1 LRAEEAAKEIPMSI
15 APQPTDPS
23 ATTTTALSDLADQ
36 LPGRVVLPG
45 DPNWDQARQAWNLA
59 VDQHP
64 VAVALPGDPT
74 DVATVVR
81 HAAATGLRLAFQA
94 TGHGAATLDLD
105 GVVLVRT
112 DGLQGVAVDPTTGRA
127 WIAAGALARDVVA
140 AAAPHGLSFL
150 SGSSP
155 DVGVVGYTLGGGIGW
170 LARRFGLACNTV
182 TGAEVVT
189 ADGAVRRV
197 DRDHDPDLFW
207 ALRGGGGSFAA
218 VTALEAELFPIA
230 EVHAGT
236 LLWPLDQAAEVLRT
250 WARWT
255 ADLPDT
261 VTSIARLLRYP
272 PLPDLPDHLRGRQ
285 LVGVEAVF
293 LAGDDDAAIRLR
305 PLRAL
310 GPEIDTFAT
319 RPATELITLH
329 GDPEHPVPGV
339 ATHRLLNA
347 LPDEA
352 IDALLALAGPEADS
366 PLLAVDLRHLGGALA
381 TSGPDHGALD
391 RIDAA
396 YALFAIG
403 IPMGPELAA
412 ALPVHLDAVE
422 RDLRPWDAG
431 REYLNFAERPVAPDR
446 LFAPTVYE
454 RLRAVRAT
462 YDPDGRFVSNH
473 RIESPATD

>member
-1 LRAEEAAKEIPMSI
+1 MSI
-15 APQPTDPS
+15 APHPLEPRPTPS
-23 ATTTTALSDLADQ
+23 ALDDLARR
-36 LPGRVVLPG
+36 LPGQVVLPG
-45 DPNWDQARQAWNLA
+45 EPTWDRARQAWNLA
-59 VDQHP
+59 IDQHP
-64 VAVALPGDPT
+64 LAVVLPRDAE
-74 DVATVVR
+74 DVADVVR
-81 HAAATGLRLAFQA
+81 VAAANGLRIALQA

-112 DGLQGVAVDPTTGRA
+112 DGLLGVEVDPTTRRA
-127 WIAAGALARDVVA
+127 RIAAGALARDVVA

-170 LARRFGLACNTV
+170 LARRYGLACNTV
-182 TGAEVVT
+182 TAAEVVT
-189 ADGAVRRV
+189 ADGAGRRI
-197 DRDHDPDLFW
+197 DRDHDPELFW

-218 VTALEAELFPIA
+218 VTAIEAELFPVA

-236 LLWPLDQAAEVLRT
+236 LLWPLDRAGQVLRT

-272 PLPDLPDHLRGRQ
+272 PLPDLPEHLRGRQ

-310 GPEIDTFAT
+310 QPEIDTFAT
-319 RPATELITLH
+319 RPATDLISLH

-339 ATHRLLNA
+339 ATHRLLGE
-347 LPDEA
+347 LPDDA
-352 IDALLALAGPEADS
+352 IDALLALAGPDVDS
-366 PLLAVDLRHLGGALA
+366 PLLALDLRHLGGALA
-381 TSGPDHGALD
+381 AGGAEHGALD

-396 YALFAIG
+396 YALFAVG
-403 IPMGPELAA
+403 IPMGPELAT
-412 ALPVHLDAVE
+412 ALPLHLDTLERAVQ
-422 RDLRPWDAG
+422 PWDAG
-431 REYLNFAERPVAPDR
+431 REYLNFAERPVAPGR
-446 LFAPTVYE
+446 LFADAAYR
-454 RLRAVRAT
+454 RLQQVRAS
-462 YDPDGRFVSNH
+462 YDPHGRFVANH
-473 RIESPATD
+473 RIPPLPAG

>member
-1 LRAEEAAKEIPMSI
+1 MSI
-15 APQPTDPS
+15 APHPHPTEPAA
-23 ATTTTALSDLADQ
+23 ATSPALDDLAGR

-45 DPNWDQARQAWNLA
+45 DPAWDRARQAWNLA

-64 VAVALPGDPT
+64 VAVVLPGDAD

-81 HAAATGLRLAFQA
+81 HAAATGLRLALQA

-112 DGLQGVAVDPTTGRA
+112 DGLQGVEVDPTTRRA

-182 TGAEVVT
+182 TAAEVVT
-189 ADGAVRRV
+189 ADGSVRRV
-197 DRDHDPDLFW
+197 DRDHDPELFW

-218 VTALEAELFPIA
+218 VTALEAELFPVA

-236 LLWPLDQAAEVLRT
+236 LLWPLDRAAEVLRT

-255 ADLPDT
+255 AGLPDT

-272 PLPDLPDHLRGRQ
+272 PLPDLPDHLRGQRF
-285 LVGVEAVF
+285 VGVEAVF
-293 LAGDDDAAIRLR
+293 LAGDDDAGIRLR
-305 PLRAL
+305 TLRAL
-310 GPEIDTFAT
+310 GPAVDTFAN

-329 GDPEHPVPGV
+329 GDPEQPVPGV
-339 ATHRLLNA
+339 ATHRLLGG

-352 IDALLALAGPEADS
+352 IDALLALAGPDVES

-381 TSGPDHGALD
+381 AGSPEHGALD
-391 RIDAA
+391 RIDAT
-396 YALFAIG
+396 YALFAVG

-412 ALPVHLDAVE
+412 ALPGHLDALE
-422 RDLRPWDAG
+422 RGLRPWDAG
-431 REYLNFAERPVAPDR
+431 REYLNFAERPVTPDR
-446 LFAPTVYE
+446 LFADDAYH
-454 RLRAVRAT
+454 RLQQVRAT
-462 YDPDGRFVSNH
+462 YDPDGRFVANH
-473 RIESPATD
+473 RIEPAATP

>member
-1 LRAEEAAKEIPMSI
+1 MSI
-15 APQPTDPS
+15 APHP
-23 ATTTTALSDLADQ
+23 SDLDHVTAALEDLAGR

-45 DPNWDQARQAWNLA
+45 DPAWDRARQAWNLA

-64 VAVALPGDPT
+64 LAVVLPGDAE
-74 DVATVVR
+74 DVATSVR
-81 HAAATGLRLAFQA
+81 HAAATGIRLALQA

-112 DGLQGVAVDPTTGRA
+112 DGLLGVEVDPSARRA

-182 TGAEVVT
+182 TAAEVVT
-189 ADGAVRRV
+189 ADGTVRRV
-197 DRDHDPDLFW
+197 DRDHDPELFW

-218 VTALEAELFPIA
+218 VTAIEAELFPVA

-236 LLWPLDQAAEVLRT
+236 LLWPLDRAAEVVRT

-293 LAGDDDAAIRLR
+293 LAGEDDAAIRLR
-305 PLRAL
+305 ALRAL

-319 RPATELITLH
+319 RPAAELITLH

-339 ATHRLLNA
+339 ATHRLLEA

-366 PLLAVDLRHLGGALA
+366 PLLGVDLRHLGGALA
-381 TSGPDHGALD
+381 TDGPDHGALD

-396 YALFAIG
+396 YALFAVG

-412 ALPVHLDAVE
+412 ALPGHLDALE
-422 RDLRPWDAG
+422 GALQPWDAG
-431 REYLNFAERPVAPDR
+431 RAYLNFAERPVTPDR
-446 LFAPTVYE
+446 LFADDAYR
-454 RLRAVRAT
+454 RLQQVRAS

-473 RIESPATD
+473 RIPPSATD